1 MTTANNPT
9 MSQRIFTQ
17 DWFSRSIPC
26 WDFLLKNLSREGK
39 PLRVLEIG
47 VFEGRSTCWLL
58 ENYCTS
64 MQSHITVIDTF
75 SGGVEHDHL
84 DLNNLRLLFEKN
96 IHSVGSPAQVTIMQ
110 GYSCH
115 ELSTLISK
123 GSEEDVFDFISI
135 DASHQA
141 PDVLIDCVLALQL
154 LRKGGV
160 MALDD
165 YLWTSEPLGAE
176 DPINSPKIAIDAFTN
191 IFRRKV
197 RVIPNLPL
205 YQLYLQ
211 KI

>member
-1 MTTANNPT
+1 M
-9 MSQRIFTQ
+9 
-17 DWFSRSIPC
+17 
-26 WDFLLKNLSREGK
+26 
-39 PLRVLEIG
+39 RVLEIG

-58 ENYCTS
+58 EKYCNS

-110 GYSCH
+110 GYSCN

-123 GSEEDVFDFISI
+123 GSEEAAFDFISI